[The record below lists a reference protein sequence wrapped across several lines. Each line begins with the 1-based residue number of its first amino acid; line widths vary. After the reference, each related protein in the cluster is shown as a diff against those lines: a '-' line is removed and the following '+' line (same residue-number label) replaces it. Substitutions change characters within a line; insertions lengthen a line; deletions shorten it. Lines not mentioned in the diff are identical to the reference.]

1 MSVVVT
7 KRVRAHAGE
16 FEIEDQGTRTVLR
29 VPGKF
34 TGATNLPTVEIMVPD
49 PVELADLLAQ
59 FVRARGKAKGPKKP
73 RQPRKKAEA
82 ADARQTEAFPTANGA
97 TSAPAPAGE

>member
-1 MSVVVT
+1 MAVVVS
-7 KRVRAHAGE
+7 KRVRASAGE

-29 VPGKF
+29 GPGKALVP
-34 TGATNLPTVEIMVPD
+34 TGSAQSFEMEGAD

-73 RQPRKKAEA
+73 RKPREKAA
-82 ADARQTEAFPTANGA
+82 ADPRQTEAFPNG
-97 TSAPAPAGE
+97 APAPAAE

>member
-29 VPGKF
+29 VPGKLAG
-34 TGATNLPTVEIMVPD
+34 TPNTPTVEVEVSD

-59 FVRARGKAKGPKKP
+59 FVRARGKAKGPKKA
-73 RQPRKKAEA
+73 RQPRKRAEET
-82 ADARQTEAFPTANGA
+82 RQVEAFPISPPANGA
-97 TSAPAPAGE
+97 AAAGE